1 MLLVHRYQT
10 VKTQITEEVEQS
22 FSGFKTANRH
32 LVTLL
37 SQRLSLLTRSLGL
50 LNYVNDE
57 TELTLVSLA
66 TEWQR
71 ISKDVNLEGDFYYI
85 HRDGRV
91 DLVLSHA
98 ADGYELNWGASVNP
112 AVIDYLKSVNWRGE
126 GEISSQVV
134 EDADSGE
141 NLYIIFIPVFDKW
154 SKLVGWMVNE
164 YNQTA
169 INNSVNFVGQQKL
182 VERAMVVS
190 SDGLIIE
197 GENSQAT
204 VAKLKQFV
212 GKINYSALGSYFS
225 RGHFA
230 EEQSPLSLR
239 DGLLYSNVFKH
250 DLEAP
255 SFAFLFISYKDLAR
269 DSKYWLVFMAGVGL
283 IAIVACFV
291 AAYLTEAIRREKA
304 IVEELNALR
313 EAAFEGEFSQVII
326 DKQGIVLQVNR
337 YLAQRT
343 GLSVEEMI
351 GHDIASFGQAE
362 PSFHT
367 MLEQAEL
374 HGSWLGEV
382 SISDANGQVTIQ
394 QMTVTAVYWQE
405 EVRSFVCSSI
415 DISAQK
421 SLEKKLQRL
430 ANTDPLTGAANRRHF
445 EHLVHLE
452 QSRSDRN
459 GVPFSLLMFDVDHFK
474 KLNDQHG
481 HDVGDLCLIRLVE
494 KVNQLKRE
502 IDILARWGGEEFIL
516 LLPETTV
523 EQAVNLAERLRLGF
537 EQDVVS
543 PHFTC
548 SFGLTESR
556 KDASFSRLYKQADEA
571 LYHAKEAGRNRVEL
585 YRHSAKNS

>member
-1 MLLVHRYQT
+1 MLVVHRYQT
-10 VKTQITEEVEQS
+10 VKAQITEEVELS

-50 LNYVNDE
+50 LNYVNNE
-57 TELTLVSLA
+57 SELTLVSLA

-134 EDADSGE
+134 EDASTGE

-169 INNSVNFVGQQKL
+169 INNSVHFVGQQKL
-182 VERAMVVS
+182 VERALVIS

-197 GENSQAT
+197 GDNSQAT
-204 VAKLKQFV
+204 GEKLEHLV
-212 GKINYSALGSYFS
+212 GKLSYSALGNYFS
-225 RGHFA
+225 RGQFA
-230 EEQSPLSLR
+230 KEHSPVSLS
-239 DGLLYSNVFKH
+239 DGLLFSNVFKH

-255 SFAFLFISYKDLAR
+255 SFAFLFISYKDLAK
-269 DSKYWLVFMAGVGL
+269 DSKYWLVFIGGVGL

-291 AAYLTEAIRREKA
+291 TAYLTEAIRREKA

-313 EAAFEGEFSQVII
+313 DAAFEGEFSQVIT

-351 GHDIASFGQAE
+351 GHNIASFGELE
-362 PSFHT
+362 PPFST
-367 MLEQAEL
+367 MIEHAQQ

-382 SISDANGQVTIQ
+382 SITDASGRVTIQ
-394 QMTVTAVYWQE
+394 QMTVTAVYWQDKI
-405 EVRSFVCSSI
+405 RSFVCSGI

-459 GVPFSLLMFDVDHFK
+459 GAPFSLLMFDVDHFK

-516 LLPETTV
+516 LLPETSV

-537 EQDVVS
+537 EQDTVS

-556 KDASFSRLYKQADEA
+556 KDVSFSRLYKQADEA
-571 LYHAKEAGRNRVEL
+571 LYLAKERGRNRVEL
-585 YRHSAKNS
+585 YVHATKSS